1 MRKIDKLIIAD
12 EMLDASIDEFLI
24 NERYFAALNLAG
36 VAQEIYGK
44 WLRANREIDL
54 RSQLLDQCEKI
65 VRSEGAEKFD
75 RKKTN
80 KQDNH
85 IKNSIKHLNSKNDR
99 YLDVD
104 IELES
109 FILIMEAVANH
120 KQLNRVVTSNIER
133 FITHARKKM
142 TN

>member
-1 MRKIDKLIIAD
+1 
-12 EMLDASIDEFLI
+12 MLDASIDEFLI
-24 NERYFAALNLAG
+24 NKRYFAAMNLAG

-44 WLRANREIDL
+44 WLRVNREIDL
-54 RSQLLDQCEKI
+54 RSQLFDQCEKI
-65 VRSEGAEKFD
+65 FRSEGAEKFD

-99 YLDVD
+99 YLNVD

-120 KQLNRVVTSNIER
+120 KQLNRMMTSNIESFTNR
-133 FITHARKKM
+133 AREVM
-142 TN
+142 TNHTKR